1 MDQSYPFF
9 SPLKTRSDAK
19 SWLLLR
25 RIQDACESCLI
36 NWCHS
41 FFFCMNT
48 FTLKSCLS
56 RCSCLINTVSVFRKR
71 SLATDV
77 RVCRMPGL
85 RLLVCRVF
93 CCMPVLLLFHTA
105 KKKKKGVHRS
115 NGMYSSWSSCK
126 WNQKHCKYGYTP
138 IYMSVAEVYDLFD
151 VLIVTRWFCNT
162 QRAGFFFSFYPL
174 KLPSVQFCVK
184 LNQWVIL
191 LL

>member
-1 MDQSYPFF
+1 MRWYTEETEMHNGSVLPFF

-105 KKKKKGVHRS
+105 KKKKVCIDPMVCIVLEAVV
-115 NGMYSSWSSCK
+115 NGIRNTVNTGTHPFTWA
-126 WNQKHCKYGYTP
+126 WQR
-138 IYMSVAEVYDLFD
+138 YMICLMCW
-151 VLIVTRWFCNT
+151 L
-162 QRAGFFFSFYPL
+162 
-174 KLPSVQFCVK
+174 
-184 LNQWVIL
+184 
-191 LL
+191 